1 MENMGDC
8 LRLPTYSSDMTR
20 ESDDK
25 VHMPHEVLLQIAL
38 SQFVPKFAWFI
49 VDVDVACSADLL
61 LKLKYL

>member
-1 MENMGDC
+1 
-8 LRLPTYSSDMTR
+8 MTR

-61 LKLKYL
+61 LKLEYL